1 MSLVIAGFPE
11 ASAHSTPGK
20 SVEETPSAEHAPRK
34 RRRSTMIGFP
44 SLGSEAPG
52 ISWNSEIHDAEFG
65 AVMIRQPAA
74 VSIEEDSRMKF
85 VPARATL
92 QPTSPSESAP

>member
-34 RRRSTMIGFP
+34 RRLSTMI
-44 SLGSEAPG
+44 
-52 ISWNSEIHDAEFG
+52 EFLRYEVEHRALRG
-65 AVMIRQPAA
+65 TAKFTAQKF
-74 VSIEEDSRMKF
+74 EE
-85 VPARATL
+85 
-92 QPTSPSESAP
+92 